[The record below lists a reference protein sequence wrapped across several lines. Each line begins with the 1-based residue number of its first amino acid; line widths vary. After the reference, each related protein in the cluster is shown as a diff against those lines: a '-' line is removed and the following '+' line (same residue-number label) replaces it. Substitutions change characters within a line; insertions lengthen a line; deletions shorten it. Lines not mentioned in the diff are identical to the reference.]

1 MNRTLRISASL
12 ILALPLAGCNKRVVV
27 AAAPPLPPPTSV
39 VSVPPPTHPTEPMP
53 EIPVIASPAVPI
65 PTEPTVRPPVR
76 RRPPTTNQPVET
88 ASAAPSGIA
97 DLGELTTGGESNNE
111 QFRSQTQ
118 DLLRAQN
125 RRLASMSSAVVA
137 MHAQQVEQARLY
149 LKQAADAWK
158 KQDMEGART
167 LGTKAKVI
175 LDEILG

>member
-1 MNRTLRISASL
+1 MNRALRICASL

-27 AAAPPLPPPTSV
+27 AAAPPLPPPTAV
-39 VSVPPPTHPTEPMP
+39 VSVPPPTHPTEPLP

-65 PTEPTVRPPVR
+65 PTEPPVRPPVR
-76 RRPPTTNQPVET
+76 RRQPTTNQPVET

-118 DLLRAQN
+118 DLLRTQN
-125 RRLASMSSAVVA
+125 RRLASMSSSVIA

>member
-1 MNRTLRISASL
+1 MNRALRISTSL

-27 AAAPPLPPPTSV
+27 ATAPPPPPTPV
-39 VSVPPPTHPTEPMP
+39 VSVPPPTHPTEPLP
-53 EIPVIASPAVPI
+53 EIPVIASPEVPI

-88 ASAAPSGIA
+88 ASAAPPGIA

-111 QFRSQTQ
+111 QFRRQTE
-118 DLLRAQN
+118 DLLRTQN
-125 RRLASMSSAVVA
+125 RRLGSLSSAAIA
-137 MHAQQVEQARLY
+137 MHSKQVEQARLF